1 MKKLILAILVLFC
14 LGLAVFTFTLPQVP
28 NDLNAIALQNPTK
41 MFSRNGQLVKV
52 LANREVVKLEDMS
65 PYVIHAI
72 LALEDND
79 FYKHKGFSKKAFL
92 RAWLTNIR
100 RMKIVEGGS
109 TITQQLAKNLF
120 FAFDRTFIR
129 KIKELFIAVQ
139 IERQFSK
146 DEILEAYLNQINF
159 GAGIY
164 GVELGAQTYFARHA
178 DELTLA
184 EAAMLAGIPRSIVL
198 YNPYQNEKRAQE
210 RQSFVLKRMVDEGYI
225 TEQQRDEALQEK
237 IELSQMNR
245 LQGHAEYFT
254 DKVRKETSDM
264 WSSEAV
270 DYGGLLINITLDPQF
285 QYEASNAIKEGLVQL
300 DELLGLAPYSEAT
313 WEEKLSYPQAA
324 LVALDTKSGA
334 IRAMVGGR
342 DYQRSQFNRALSDV
356 RSVGSAFKPFNYFAA
371 LDKGLLTPV
380 TVLVDEHKIFHTDT
394 QDWEPRNFDEEYWG
408 PVTVKWALMHSR
420 NLVSAKVIFMVSPA
434 SVADCA
440 HRFGITS
447 PIEPNPSLALG
458 ATGVSPLD
466 MAAAFSTFA
475 NEGIKRSPYFIDK
488 VLTSEGEEVYRHVPE
503 SERVADPQTC
513 YLMIDMLKGVVEGGT
528 AVSITQG
535 GLQQPIAGKTGTT
548 NDSRDAWFVGFTPEL
563 SVAVWVGFD
572 DNRVMKNK
580 WGSGITGASGALP
593 IWISFMKRILAGK
606 PFTDFPQ
613 PPGIEFHQ
621 VDPVTGAG
629 SMPGGPSIRVALRS
643 GSTGMSRR

>member
-1 MKKLILAILVLFC
+1 MKKLILVTLVLFC
-14 LGLAVFTFTLPQVP
+14 LGLAVFIFTLPQVP
-28 NDLNAIALQNPTK
+28 DDLNAIALQNPTK
-41 MFSRNGQLVKV
+41 IFSRNGQLVKV
-52 LANREVVKLEDMS
+52 LANREVVKLEDIS
-65 PYVIHAI
+65 PYAIQAI
-72 LALEDND
+72 LALEDNG
-79 FYKHKGFSKKAFL
+79 FYKHHGFSKKAFL

-100 RMKIVEGGS
+100 HMRIAEGGS

-120 FAFDRTFIR
+120 FAFDRTYIR
-129 KIKELFIAVQ
+129 KIKEFFIAVQ

-146 DEILEAYLNQINF
+146 DQILEAYLNQINF

-164 GVELGAQTYFARHA
+164 GIELGAQTYFAKHA

-210 RQSFVLKRMVDEGYI
+210 RQSFVLKRMVDEDYI
-225 TEQQRDEALQEK
+225 TEQQRQDALQEK

-254 DKVRKETSDM
+254 DEIRKETTDM
-264 WSSEAV
+264 WSAEAV
-270 DYGGLLINITLDPQF
+270 DYGGLQIHTTLDPQF
-285 QYEASNAIKEGLVQL
+285 QYEASNAIKEGLAQL
-300 DELLGLAPYSEAT
+300 DELLGLPPYAEAT

-334 IRAMVGGR
+334 VRAMVGGR
-342 DYQRSQFNRALSDV
+342 DYQRSPFNRALSDV

-371 LDKGLLTPV
+371 LDKGLLTPI
-380 TVLVDEHKIFHTDT
+380 TVLVDEPKVFHTAT
-394 QDWEPRNFDEEYWG
+394 EDWEPRNFDEEYWG

-420 NLVSAKVIFMVSPA
+420 NIVSAKIIFMVSPA
-434 SVADCA
+434 AVVDCA
-440 HRFGITS
+440 HKFGITS
-447 PIEPNPSLALG
+447 PIDPNPSLALG

-466 MAAAFSTFA
+466 MAAAYSTFA
-475 NEGIKRSPYFIDK
+475 NEGIRRNPYFIER
-488 VLTSEGEEVYRHVPE
+488 VLTSEGELVYKQVPE

-528 AVSITQG
+528 AVSVTQS

-548 NDSRDAWFVGFTPEL
+548 NDSRDAWFIGFTPDL

-572 DNRVMKNK
+572 DNRVMTTK
-580 WGSGITGASGALP
+580 WGRGITGATGALP
-593 IWISFMKRILAGK
+593 VWIIFMKKILAGK
-606 PFTDFPQ
+606 PFSDFSQ
-613 PPGIEFHQ
+613 PPGIEFQQ
-621 VDPVTGAG
+621 VDPITGAG
-629 SMPGGPSIRVALRS
+629 SVPGRPSIRVALRS
-643 GSTGMSRR
+643 GSTGASRR